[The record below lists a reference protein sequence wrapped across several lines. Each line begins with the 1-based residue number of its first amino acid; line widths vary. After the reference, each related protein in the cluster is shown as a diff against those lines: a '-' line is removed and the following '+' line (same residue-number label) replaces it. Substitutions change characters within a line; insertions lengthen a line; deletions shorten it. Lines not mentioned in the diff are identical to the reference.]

1 MQLFQGTVET
11 AFDGIGIFIHDHGD
25 LLQLHIFKE
34 TKAYECFLFIRQ
46 SRKGFLQICIS
57 IGCVDSDLGG
67 LIKEKPFPAFSE
79 SWLMAVLITIR

>member
-67 LIKEKPFPAFSE
+67 LIKETVSRFFR